1 MAASIYSLT
10 RYSNCDSSNSM
21 VTELA
26 IDAYYPHLTS
36 PTYLV
41 LFIMCIET
49 GRFFIEGSFESF
61 WFRFEWPEICDFEHS
76 SSWGYYLCVLKALLE
91 LEIED

>member
-1 MAASIYSLT
+1 MRFVMILSQNSCIVSICYSFHYSMAASIYSLT

-26 IDAYYPHLTS
+26 IDAYYPHSTS

-61 WFRFEWPEICDFEHS
+61 
-76 SSWGYYLCVLKALLE
+76 
-91 LEIED
+91 